1 MFKVLLKCM
10 VFFIVKVYFTRK
22 KLIFYIQVKHTKKI
36 NLPVK
41 PTITNVGSMEKI
53 IDLGDIFLN
62 CIYIILSAVKRHK
75 DVLKSE
81 TRLLLSELC
90 EKKLT
95 HVVEK

>member
-53 IDLGDIFLN
+53 TD
-62 CIYIILSAVKRHK
+62 
-75 DVLKSE
+75 
-81 TRLLLSELC
+81 
-90 EKKLT
+90 
-95 HVVEK
+95 